1 VATNFDRHEFIRA
14 VRGKGLDDPT
24 LQAMADA
31 LHKQYAAADL
41 ATKADLRG
49 EIGLLR
55 TELRTE
61 LRELEQRLTIKGAT
75 GLVILAG
82 FLVVVKS
89 FLLTSD

>member
-1 VATNFDRHEFIRA
+1 
-14 VRGKGLDDPT
+14 
-24 LQAMADA
+24 M
-31 LHKQYAAADL
+31 
-41 ATKADLRG
+41 
-49 EIGLLR
+49 LR